1 MTTHGDN
8 GADPTFASL
17 GLRPELLSTLS
28 ALGYE
33 EPTPIQAAT
42 IPVLVGGSDLLGQ
55 AATGTGKTAA
65 FALPILELLGPN
77 PRGKGPTGL
86 VLVPTRELALQVSQA
101 FHSYGRELGARLVA
115 IYGGAPARHQVDALR
130 RGVDVVVA
138 TPGRALDLHRRG
150 SLRLDEVRT
159 VVLDE
164 ADEML
169 EMGFIEDIESIL
181 ALTPTE
187 RQTVLFSATMPK
199 RIDKLASQHL
209 RNPERI
215 SIRAKE
221 TAHDD
226 VPRVRQTAYIV
237 TRQNKSAALGRILDA
252 EDPVASIVFCRT
264 RGGVDDLTDLL
275 TARGY
280 QAEALH
286 GGLTQD
292 QRDRVMGRLRAGTTE
307 LLVATDVAARGLD
320 VDHLSHVV
328 NYDLPMSPEAYV
340 HRIGRVGRAGRE
352 GVALSLVEPRERRM
366 LGTIEKLMRTTV
378 RIEPVP
384 TVTDVRQMRLHRTR
398 EAIEELLDDAEAQVR
413 LDTYRETLDDLL
425 LHRDAEDVAL
435 AAFALAHEQTQ
446 GSSTDEDDRDLTAA
460 VTSGDAP
467 SRGKQGSKQGKK
479 GHHDTAP
486 SDGPAKKRARLEGP
500 TTRLFI
506 SVGRKAGVT
515 PGDLVGAITGEAG
528 LKGRDI
534 GAITVHE
541 LFSLVEVPEDK
552 ARKIAKAMN
561 HCTIRGRKAS
571 VRLDRG

>member
-1 MTTHGDN
+1 MTSDGDSSSES
-8 GADPTFASL
+8 TFADL
-17 GLRPELLSTLS
+17 GLRRELLSTLS

-33 EPTPIQAAT
+33 EPTPIQSAA
-42 IPVLVGGSDLLGQ
+42 IPVLVAGSDLLGQ

-65 FALPILELLGPN
+65 FALPILERLDPGHRSEGPAA
-77 PRGKGPTGL
+77 L
-86 VLVPTRELALQVSQA
+86 ILVPTRELALQVSQA
-101 FHSYGRELGARLVA
+101 FHSYGRELGAKLVA
-115 IYGGAPARHQVDALR
+115 VYGGAPARHQIDALR

-138 TPGRALDLHRRG
+138 TPGRALDLIARRA
-150 SLRLDEVRT
+150 LRLDAVQT

-181 ALTPTE
+181 ALTPAS

-199 RIDKLASQHL
+199 RIDKLASRHL
-209 RNPERI
+209 RHPERI

-221 TAHDD
+221 TTKDE
-226 VPRVRQTAYIV
+226 VPRVRQTAYLV

-292 QRDRVMGRLRAGTTE
+292 QRDRVMGRLRSGTTE

-328 NYDLPMSPEAYV
+328 NYDLPMSAEAYV

-366 LGTIEKLMRTTV
+366 LASIEKLMNV
-378 RIEPVP
+378 RVPLESVP
-384 TVTDVRQMRLHRTR
+384 TATDVQQMRLRRSR
-398 EAIEELLDDAEAQVR
+398 EAIEELLDDASAQPR
-413 LDTYRETLDDLL
+413 LDAYREVLEDMLIN
-425 LHRDAEDVAL
+425 HDATEVAL
-435 AAFALAHEQTQ
+435 AAFALVHDASQSGAT
-446 GSSTDEDDRDLTAA
+446 TDDERDLTA
-460 VTSGDAP
+460 SSAP
-467 SRGKQGSKQGKK
+467 DEQVGRKSGKK
-479 GHHDTAP
+479 SSREPDGA
-486 SDGPAKKRARLEGP
+486 DGPPRKRNRLEGP
-500 TTRLFI
+500 TTKVFI
-506 SVGRKAGVT
+506 SLGRKAGVT
-515 PGDLVGAITGEAG
+515 PGDLVGAITGEVG

-534 GAITVHE
+534 GTIAIHE
-541 LFSLVEVPEDK
+541 LFSVVDVPADK
-552 ARKIAKAMN
+552 ARKVVKELN
-561 HCTIRGRKAS
+561 HCTIRGRKAT

>member
-1 MTTHGDN
+1 VTSHESLEGES
-8 GADPTFASL
+8 TFASL

-65 FALPILELLGPN
+65 FALPILELLDPQ
-77 PRGKGPTGL
+77 PRGKGPTAL

-138 TPGRALDLHRRG
+138 TPGRALDLNRRG
-150 SLRLDEVRT
+150 ALRLDEVRT

-169 EMGFIEDIESIL
+169 EMGFVEDIETIL

-209 RNPERI
+209 RHPERI
-215 SIRAKE
+215 SIRATE
-221 TAHDD
+221 PAHDD

-237 TRQNKSAALGRILDA
+237 TRQNKAAALGRILDA

-366 LGTIEKLMRTTV
+366 LATIEKLMRTKV
-378 RIEPVP
+378 RVEPVP
-384 TVTDVRQMRLHRTR
+384 TVTDVRALRLRRTR
-398 EAIEELLDDAEAQVR
+398 DAIEELLDDPEAQLR

-425 LHRDAEDVAL
+425 LHRDAADVAL
-435 AAFALAHEQTQ
+435 AAFALAHEETQ
-446 GSSTDEDDRDLTAA
+446 GAAADEDDRDLTAGIP
-460 VTSGDAP
+460 TGGDGAHP
-467 SRGKQGSKQGKK
+467 KHAKK
-479 GHHDTAP
+479 GHRDAGP
-486 SDGPAKKRARLEGP
+486 SDGPAKRRPRLEGP

-528 LKGRDI
+528 LKGKDI

-541 LFSLVEVPEDK
+541 TFSLVEVPEDK

>member
-1 MTTHGDN
+1 MTSDN
-8 GADPTFASL
+8 DTSSDPTFSSL
-17 GLRPELLSTLS
+17 GLRPELLSALS

-65 FALPILELLGPN
+65 FALPILELLDPE
-77 PRGKGPTGL
+77 PRGKGPTAL

-101 FHSYGRELGARLVA
+101 FHQYGRQLGARTVA
-115 IYGGAPARHQVDALR
+115 IYGGAPARHQIDALR

-138 TPGRALDLHRRG
+138 TPGRALDLNRRNA
-150 SLRLDEVRT
+150 LRLDEVRT

-169 EMGFIEDIESIL
+169 EMGFVEDIESIL
-181 ALTPTE
+181 SLTPKE

-209 RNPERI
+209 RHPERI

-221 TAHDD
+221 ASPDE

-340 HRIGRVGRAGRE
+340 HRVGRVGRAGRE

-366 LGTIEKLMRTTV
+366 LASIEKLMRGQV
-378 RIEPVP
+378 PVEPVP
-384 TVTDVRQMRLHRTR
+384 TVTDVRQLRLRRTR
-398 EAIEELLDDAEAQVR
+398 DAIEGLLDDVEAQGR
-413 LDTYRETLDDLL
+413 LDGYREIVEEMLL
-425 LHRDAEDVAL
+425 NRDAVDVAV
-435 AAFALAHEQTQ
+435 AAFALAHEESQ
-446 GSSTDEDDRDLTAA
+446 GTAPDDDDRDLTAA
-460 VTSGDAP
+460 VSADDGGRRSP
-467 SRGKQGSKQGKK
+467 GKK
-479 GHHDTAP
+479 KAHDDVRS
-486 SDGPAKKRARLEGP
+486 SDRPAKKRDRLEGP
-500 TTRLFI
+500 TARLFI
-506 SVGRKAGVT
+506 SLGRKAHVN
-515 PGDLVGAITGEAG
+515 PGDLVGAITGEADV
-528 LKGRDI
+528 KGRDI
-534 GAITVHE
+534 GAITIHE
-541 LFSLVEVPEDK
+541 NFSLVEVPEDK
-552 ARKIAKAMN
+552 ARKIVKALN
-561 HCTIRGRKAS
+561 HCTIKGRKAS

>member
-1 MTTHGDN
+1 MTSDTDSS
-8 GADPTFASL
+8 ADPTFASL
-17 GLRPELLSTLS
+17 GLRPELLNTLS
-28 ALGYE
+28 SLGYE

-65 FALPILELLGPN
+65 FALPILELLDPQ
-77 PRGKGPTGL
+77 PRGKGPTAL

-101 FHSYGRELGARLVA
+101 FHSYGRQLGVRLVA
-115 IYGGAPARHQVDALR
+115 VYGGAPARHQIDALR

-138 TPGRALDLHRRG
+138 TPGRALDLNRRNA
-150 SLRLDEVRT
+150 LRLDEVRT

-169 EMGFIEDIESIL
+169 EMGFVEDIESIL
-181 ALTPTE
+181 ALTPSE

-215 SIRAKE
+215 SIRAREPKQDE
-221 TAHDD
+221 

-366 LGTIEKLMRTTV
+366 LSTIEKLMHAKV
-378 RIEPVP
+378 RVEPVP
-384 TVTDVRQMRLHRTR
+384 TVTDVRQLRLRRTR
-398 EAIEELLDDAEAQVR
+398 DAIEDLLDDAEAQAR
-413 LDTYRETLDDLL
+413 LDSYRETVDDLL
-425 LHRDAEDVAL
+425 LDRDAAELVV
-435 AAFALAHEQTQ
+435 AAFALAHEATQ
-446 GSSTDEDDRDLTAA
+446 GSATDEDDRDLTA
-460 VTSGDAP
+460 SAP
-467 SRGKQGSKQGKK
+467 VDDDGSRRKPGKK
-479 GHHDTAP
+479 PYADSPRTA
-486 SDGPAKKRARLEGP
+486 GPANKRERLEGP
-500 TTRLFI
+500 TTRLFF
-506 SVGRKAGVT
+506 SVGRKSRVT

-528 LKGRDI
+528 VKGRDI

-541 LFSLVEVPEDK
+541 TYSLVEVPEDK
-552 ARKIAKAMN
+552 ARKIAKALN